1 MKNIQQDSN
10 KFYANNAANSNDK
23 TTIAGRYSSD
33 SGKEADIANFILS
46 TLRFTQHNS
55 FLDIGCGYGYVTDA
69 LLTQGKKNSINTTLI
84 DIPEVLDKIKR
95 EQLFASNT
103 QFIEGN
109 FPNNLQHPLSEKFD
123 HILIYSVLHC
133 VNNPELM
140 IEKAVKLLTAGGR
153 LLIGDIPNITKKGRF
168 LASNAGRSFDAN
180 YKNIP
185 LEDTPLYENSD
196 DFIEKNKEKLNT
208 MLTDEFASK
217 IFNKYRRL
225 GYNVYL
231 IEQPNSLP
239 FSKSREDILIVR
251 E

>member
-10 KFYANNAANSNDK
+10 KFYANNATNSNDK

-33 SGKEADIANFILS
+33 SGKEKNIVSAILS
-46 TLRFTQHNS
+46 LLRFKEDNS

-69 LLTQGKKNSINTTLI
+69 LLAHGKNNAIKTTLI
-84 DIPEVLDKIKR
+84 DIKEVLNKIKN
-95 EQLFASNT
+95 EKQFAFNT

-109 FPNNLQHPLSEKFD
+109 FPKNLQHSLNDQFD

-140 IEKAVKLLTAGGR
+140 IESAVKLLNPGGR
-153 LLIGDIPNITKKGRF
+153 LLIGDIPNVTKKGRF
-168 LASNAGRSFDAN
+168 LASETGRAFDAN

-185 LEDTPLYENSD
+185 LESATLYENSD
-196 DFIEKNKEKLNT
+196 DFVEKNKENLNT
-208 MLTDEFASK
+208 LLSDDFVSQTFS
-217 IFNKYRRL
+217 KYRKL

-231 IEQPNSLP
+231 IEQPDSLP
-239 FSKSREDILIVR
+239 FSKTREDMLIVR
-251 E
+251 D